1 MLKPK
6 LLPDQAAR
14 DLIEGRLDL
23 NLLVEASAGSGK
35 TENLARR
42 MAAGIAAG
50 AYEIEGMA
58 AVTFTRK
65 AAAELRG
72 RFQIALERRL
82 AEETDPARRD
92 RIQQALSR
100 LERLFAGTIHAFCAH
115 VLRERPV
122 EAAVAPG
129 FSELDETA
137 DKEHRQRAWRLY
149 LDRERGAGSA
159 VLRDLVEAGVTPPDL
174 DGAFKIVCTYG
185 EVEFPRGEGMAPD
198 PAPAWKT
205 LDRFWAA
212 LNGCLLE
219 PIDPTTKCPI
229 QKKMRG
235 FTGSLRVADRS
246 RPRVLAELL
255 AEWEGELKATQKW
268 WHPDPKAKKAAAEKV
283 EALIAR
289 FQDETVT
296 PFLAAWRQHV
306 YRLAMTLLCGGR
318 DFAAKARARAVAL
331 NYGDLLERAASLL
344 RDKPEVR
351 TALQQKYRW
360 LFVDEFQDT
369 DPIQAEVIFLLA
381 AAGAT
386 ERDWTRVSLR
396 PGALFIVGNPKQSIY
411 RFRRADIDT
420 YTRVRR
426 VIETTGGQVVNL
438 TTSFRAVPTLCEWA
452 NDVFP
457 HFFPKSAT
465 LQQPA
470 YGGLH
475 PNPNRANVDPK
486 ATGLRILD
494 VPENG
499 SRAEVVA
506 AEADAVA
513 RFIHQTVIRGA
524 RQWGD
529 FLILTRKKKHLPV
542 YARALEALKIPVEMS
557 GGAAFAE
564 SDGVRVL
571 ASLLRA
577 LSDPGD
583 TTALV
588 GVLRGPLFG
597 LSDEA
602 LFRHRE
608 AGFRFLLTSPLPD
621 EATGPVVE
629 ALRAL
634 QAMFGWTRTLPAPA
648 AVERVLEETGL
659 LAMAATATLGGG
671 EAGNLLHAVDRV
683 RQITEA
689 GGSLADA
696 AVALEEDIE
705 STDIDAVPLE
715 LGRRDVVRLM
725 NLHKAKGLEAAV
737 VFLADPLGGVKA
749 RADVRIL
756 RDGTRAVGYLP
767 ITRPVGDWGR
777 QLLAEPAGWA
787 DHEAAELA
795 YVTAEEHRLL
805 YVAATRA
812 KELLIIS
819 RCGATDRRAT
829 RPWEPLAPYLED
841 VPILA
846 IPSAAAA
853 QPPDMDDLS
862 PEARLAAQAARDEK
876 RTQAAAASW
885 RVESVTGTAH
895 RGTRPGQPPEPG
907 RTREPDTGM
916 AWGTLVH
923 RLLECAARDPQRDRA
938 HLERIARWLT
948 MEQPELDAVIPDAL
962 DAVGRVMGS
971 ELWERALAAE
981 ERLVEVPFAVKVP
994 GNGSPPSILHGI
1006 IDLAFRTA
1014 DGWELVDYKTDQ
1026 VDLATLVDLYGD
1038 QVRQYA
1044 KHWAELTG
1052 APVKFAGL
1060 YSIRGGQCTRNL
1072 TITPSADPTVATR
1085 RDTLRG
1091 SRPPLDPQPSSG
1103 NGAGFP

>member
-1 MLKPK
+1 MPKRKP
-6 LLPDQAAR
+6 LPDQAAR
-14 DLIEGRLDL
+14 DLIERRLDL
-23 NLLVEASAGSGK
+23 NLLVEAGAGSGK
-35 TENLARR
+35 TESLARR

-72 RFQIALERRL
+72 RFQIALEKRL
-82 AEETDPARRD
+82 AEEADATRRD
-92 RIQQALSR
+92 RIRQALSR

-115 VLRERPV
+115 LLRERPV
-122 EAAVAPG
+122 EAGVAPG

-137 DKEHRQRAWRLY
+137 DAEHRERAWRLY
-149 LDRERGAGSA
+149 LDRERAAGSP
-159 VLRDLVEAGVTPPDL
+159 VLRDLMDAGVTPPDL
-174 DGAFKIVCTYG
+174 DGAFRTVCTYA
-185 EVEFPRGEGMAPD
+185 EVEFPPGEGMAPD
-198 PAPAWKT
+198 PAPAWHA
-205 LDRFWAA
+205 LDRFWTA
-212 LNGCLLE
+212 LNGCLLG
-219 PIDPTTKCPI
+219 PIDPATTCPI

-235 FTGSLRVADRS
+235 FAGSLRVADRS
-246 RPRVLAELL
+246 RPRGLADLL
-255 AEWEGELKATQKW
+255 AEWEGGLKATQKW
-268 WHPDPKAKKAAAEKV
+268 WHPNPKEKKAAAEKV

-296 PFLAAWRQHV
+296 PYLAAWRQHV

-318 DFAAKARARAVAL
+318 DFAAKARAHAVAL
-331 NYGDLLERAASLL
+331 NYGDLLERSARLL
-344 RDKPEVR
+344 REKAAVR
-351 TALQQKYRW
+351 AALQQKYRW

-381 AAGAT
+381 AAGAA

-396 PGALFIVGNPKQSIY
+396 PGALFIVGDPKQSIY

-420 YTRVRR
+420 YTRVRQ
-426 VIETTGGQVVNL
+426 VIETTGGQVVEL
-438 TTSFRAVPTLCEWA
+438 TTSFRAVPALCQWA
-452 NDVFP
+452 NGVFP
-457 HFFPKSAT
+457 HFFPETAT
-465 LQQPA
+465 PQQPA
-470 YGGLH
+470 YGGLD
-475 PNPNRANVDPK
+475 PDPNRAKGDPK

-494 VPENG
+494 IPETG
-499 SRAEVVA
+499 PRADVVA
-506 AEADAVA
+506 AEAEAIA
-513 RFIHQTVIRGA
+513 RFIHQAVIGGGG
-524 RQWGD
+524 QWGD
-529 FLILTRKKKHLPV
+529 FLILTRKKKQLPV
-542 YARALEALKIPVEMS
+542 YARALEALQIPVEMS

-564 SDGVRVL
+564 SDGVKVL

-608 AGFRFLLTSPLPD
+608 AGFRLLLTSPLPD

-634 QAMFGWTRTLPAPA
+634 QAMFRWTRTLPAPA
-648 AVERVLEETGL
+648 ATERVLEETGL

-705 STDIDAVPLE
+705 STEIDAVPLE
-715 LGRRDVVRLM
+715 PGRRDVVRIM
-725 NLHKAKGLEAAV
+725 NLHKAKGLEAPV

-756 RDGTRAVGYLP
+756 RDGMRAVGYLP
-767 ITRPVGDWGR
+767 ITRPFGEWGR
-777 QLLAEPAGWA
+777 HLLAEPAGWA

-812 KELLIIS
+812 KELLVIS
-819 RCGATDRRAT
+819 RCGAAGGRAT
-829 RPWEPLAPYLED
+829 RPWEPLTPYLKD

-846 IPSAAAA
+846 ICSAVAVPALE
-853 QPPDMDDLS
+853 MGDLS
-862 PEARLAAQAARDEK
+862 AETRMAAQAARDEK
-876 RTQAAAASW
+876 GTQAAAASW

-895 RGTRPGQPPEPG
+895 RGTRPGRPLEPG

-916 AWGTLVH
+916 AWGNLVH
-923 RLLECAARDPQRDRA
+923 ALLEHAARGPQRSRA
-938 HLERIARWLT
+938 HLERIARWFT
-948 MEQPELDAVIPDAL
+948 MEQPELHAVIPEAL
-962 DAVGRVMGS
+962 DTVERVMAS
-971 ELWERALAAE
+971 DLWQRALAAE

-994 GNGSPPSILHGI
+994 GNGGPPSILHGI
-1006 IDLAFRTA
+1006 IDLAFRIA

-1026 VDLATLVDLYGD
+1026 VDVESLVELYGD

-1044 KHWAELTG
+1044 KHWAALTG

-1060 YSIRGGQCTRNL
+1060 YSVRGGQYTRNL
-1072 TITPSADPTVATR
+1072 MEE
-1085 RDTLRG
+1085 
-1091 SRPPLDPQPSSG
+1091 
-1103 NGAGFP
+1103 

>member
-1 MLKPK
+1 MPERKP
-6 LLPDQAAR
+6 LPDQAAR
-14 DLIEGRLDL
+14 DLIERRLDL
-23 NLLVEASAGSGK
+23 NLLVEAGAGSGK
-35 TENLARR
+35 TESLARR

-72 RFQIALERRL
+72 RFQIALEKRL
-82 AEETDPARRD
+82 AEETDATRRD
-92 RIQQALSR
+92 RLRLALYR

-115 VLRERPV
+115 LLRERPV
-122 EAAVAPG
+122 EAGVAPG

-137 DKEHRQRAWRLY
+137 DAEHREWAWRLY
-149 LDRERGAGSA
+149 LDRERAAGSP
-159 VLRDLVEAGVTPPDL
+159 VLRDLMDAGVTPPDL
-174 DGAFKIVCTYG
+174 DRAFRTVCTYA
-185 EVEFPRGEGMAPD
+185 EVEFPPGEGMAPD
-198 PAPAWKT
+198 PAPAWHA
-205 LDRFWAA
+205 LDRFWTA
-212 LNGCLLE
+212 LNGCLLR
-219 PIDPTTKCPI
+219 PIDPATTCPI

-235 FTGSLRVADRS
+235 FAGSLRVADRS
-246 RPRVLAELL
+246 RPRVLADLL
-255 AEWEGELKATQKW
+255 AEWEGGLKATQKW
-268 WHPDPKAKKAAAEKV
+268 WHPSPKEKKAAAEKV
-283 EALIAR
+283 EALVAR

-296 PFLAAWRQHV
+296 PYLAAWRQHV

-318 DFAAKARARAVAL
+318 DFAAKARAHAVAL
-331 NYGDLLERAASLL
+331 NYGDLLERAARLL
-344 RDKPEVR
+344 REKSAVR
-351 TALQQKYRW
+351 TALQLKYRW

-396 PGALFIVGNPKQSIY
+396 PGALFIVGDPKQSIY

-420 YTRVRR
+420 YTRVRQ
-426 VIETTGGQVVNL
+426 VIETTGGQVVEL
-438 TTSFRAVPTLCEWA
+438 TTSFRAVPALCEWA
-452 NDVFP
+452 NGVFP
-457 HFFPKSAT
+457 HFFPEAAT
-465 LQQPA
+465 PQQPA
-470 YGGLH
+470 YSGLD
-475 PNPNRANVDPK
+475 PDPNREKGDPG

-494 VPENG
+494 IPETG
-499 SRAEVVA
+499 LRADVVA
-506 AEADAVA
+506 AEAEAIA
-513 RFIHQTVIRGA
+513 RFIHQAMIGGA
-524 RQWGD
+524 GRWGD
-529 FLILTRKKKHLPV
+529 FLILTRKKKQLPV
-542 YARALEALKIPVEMS
+542 YARALEALQIPMEMS

-621 EATGPVVE
+621 EASGPVVE

-634 QAMFGWTRTLPAPA
+634 QVMFRWTRTLPAPA
-648 AVERVLEETGL
+648 ATERVLEETGL

-696 AVALEEDIE
+696 AAALEEDIE
-705 STDIDAVPLE
+705 STEIDAVPLE
-715 LGRRDVVRLM
+715 PGRRDVVRIM
-725 NLHKAKGLEAAV
+725 NLHKAKGLEASV
-737 VFLADPLGGVKA
+737 VFLADHLGGVKA
-749 RADVRIL
+749 RADIRIL

-767 ITRPVGDWGR
+767 ITRPFGEWGR
-777 QLLAEPAGWA
+777 HLLAEPAGWA

-812 KELLIIS
+812 RELLVIS
-819 RCGATDRRAT
+819 RCGATGGRAT
-829 RPWEPLAPYLED
+829 RPWEPLTPYLKD
-841 VPILA
+841 APILTVRSPVA
-846 IPSAAAA
+846 VPALELG
-853 QPPDMDDLS
+853 DLGA
-862 PEARLAAQAARDEK
+862 EARMAAQAARDEK

-895 RGTRPGQPPEPG
+895 RGGRPDERPEPE
-907 RTREPDTGM
+907 RSREPDTGM
-916 AWGTLVH
+916 AWGHLIH
-923 RLLECAARDPQRDRA
+923 ALLEHASRAPHADRP
-938 HLERIARWLT
+938 HLERLARWFT
-948 MEQPELDAVIPDAL
+948 MEQPELRAVIPDAL
-962 DAVGRVMGS
+962 EVIGRVMAS
-971 ELWERALAAE
+971 DLWQRAMAAE

-994 GNGSPPSILHGI
+994 GNGGPATILHGI

-1026 VDLATLVDLYGD
+1026 VDVESLVGLYGD

-1044 KHWAELTG
+1044 KHWAALTG
-1052 APVKFAGL
+1052 APVKYAGL
-1060 YSIRGGQCTRNL
+1060 YSVREGQVTRNL
-1072 TITPSADPTVATR
+1072 MEE
-1085 RDTLRG
+1085 
-1091 SRPPLDPQPSSG
+1091 
-1103 NGAGFP
+1103 